1 LVGETGELGTGF
13 VFGDGLYDLALHDN
27 DGMGVGLYDFA
38 LHDNDGIGVGLY
50 DLAEWQNEG
59 EEVR

>member
-1 LVGETGELGTGF
+1 MGELGPGF
-13 VFGDGLYDLALHDN
+13 VLGDGLYDL
-27 DGMGVGLYDFA
+27 A

-50 DLAEWQNEG
+50 DLAEWQSEG